1 MHNAQ
6 WYGRTLALSSSTCSL
21 STCPGDLLLLSC
33 SPCLPLPS
41 PASWTFL
48 KHLTG
53 WPGGICMWF
62 QTCSPC
68 LGIRVRQICPKCT
81 EFIIPSWILFQWP
94 CGVPEHFSES
104 TVDLWKW
111 RLTFFWPPLVK
122 YKVKICPNWNF
133 VINLIWNVLCS
144 FTEHFKAAF
153 W

>member
-1 MHNAQ
+1 M
-6 WYGRTLALSSSTCSL
+6 GRAMPRAKYKITWEELALES
-21 STCPGDLLLLSC
+21 
-33 SPCLPLPS
+33 
-41 PASWTFL
+41 
-48 KHLTG
+48 
-53 WPGGICMWF
+53 
-62 QTCSPC
+62 C
-68 LGIRVRQICPKCT
+68 LGKLASNQPCSKLTNYNQSNSMLLTLNRVRQNCPKCT
-81 EFIIPSWILFQWP
+81 EFIIPGWILFQWP

-153 W
+153 